1 MDSDATDSVTYSL
14 LDDAGGRF
22 VIDSVTGVVRTNAV
36 LDAEFSGSHTIEV
49 EALSSDG
56 STSSAFFVID
66 VIDVNESA
74 VGPVTDVNGALN
86 RVNEGLAPGALVGV
100 TASAVDSDATDTV
113 TYSLLDDAGGRF
125 VINSVTGVVRT
136 NAVLDA
142 EFSGSH
148 TIEVEALSS
157 DGSTSSA
164 FFVID
169 VIDVNESA
177 VGPVTDANGALN
189 RVNEGLAPGALVGVT
204 ASAVDSD
211 ATDTV
216 TYSLLDD
223 AGGRFVINSVTGVV
237 RTNAVLDAEFSGSH
251 TIEVEALSSDGSTS
265 SAFFVIDVIDVNESA
280 VGPVTDANGALNRVN
295 EGLAPGALVG
305 VTASAVDSDATDTV
319 TYSLLDDAGGRFV
332 INSVTGVV
340 RTNAVLDAEFS
351 GSHTIE
357 VEALSSDGSTSSAF
371 FVIDVIDVNE
381 SAVGPVTDANGAL
394 NQVDEGLAAGAL
406 VGVTASAV
414 DSDATDTVTYSL
426 LDDAGGR
433 FVIDSVTG
441 VVRTNAVLDAEFSG
455 SHTIEVEALSSDGS
469 TSSAFFVIDVID
481 VNESAVGPVTDVNGA
496 LNRVNEGLAPGA
508 LVGVT
513 ASAVDSDATDTVTY
527 SLLDDAGGRFVINSV
542 TGVVRTNA
550 VLDAEFSGSHTIEV
564 EALSSDGSTS
574 SALFVIDVID
584 VNESA
589 VGPVTDVNGALNR
602 VNEGLAP
609 GALVGVTASA
619 VDSDATDTVTYS
631 LLDDAGGRFVINSV
645 TGVVRTNAVLDA
657 EFSGSHTIEV
667 EALSS
672 DGSTSSAFFV
682 IDVIDVNESS
692 VGPVTDVNGAL
703 NRVSEGLAPGALVG
717 ITASAV
723 DPDVTDAVTYSLIN
737 DAGGRFVIDAV
748 TGVVT
753 TTSSLDYET
762 ASSHTIRVAAVS
774 SDGSTSA
781 RNFTINVV
789 NIDDEAPT
797 IDANQVFVILESAM
811 GGDVVGT
818 VQGRDVDSPS
828 LGSWTLSGAAEFEI
842 NSATGEIRV
851 APGASFDFES
861 QSRYD
866 VSITASDG
874 VRTASNT
881 VTILIGNVNESPF
894 VASVINP
901 VSSFEDSSPI
911 SINLTGAFQD
921 PDAGDALTWSV
932 AGVSGGAMQSARIVG
947 SRLVIDLAANASG
960 TGQVRVVATDAGGL
974 SAFQDVDVVVA
985 AVNDQPTARGTTHST
1000 IAGQT
1005 LVASVAP
1012 LVGDVDGD
1020 SLTTSVV
1027 TGPAN
1032 GVLSMNT
1039 DGSFR
1044 YQPNDGFS
1052 GKDSFIYVVN
1062 DGQASSMA
1070 RVTLD
1075 VMPALIA
1082 PSSPPGDA
1090 TPPTDNPSD
1099 PTDTDATTDS
1109 SVTPSS
1115 EGTGGGDLIANS
1127 GGSGGGAVSNMTDQ
1141 NDDLLG
1147 VGLMDES
1154 STGIDFLPS
1163 NSINLADSTQQSF
1176 AAESFF
1182 VSWND
1187 HSRSDFHR
1195 WESEAS
1201 LPLDWDPVVAPSVD
1215 AYSYLAQPGEVWQS
1229 LDDFH
1234 ESVTSQA
1241 NLASIGSVTTVTSGF
1256 IVGYVFWALR
1266 SGVLLSSVMAS
1277 LPAWNLFDPMVIVH
1291 AMDDSEDEESLE
1303 SIVDQRQEQVEQL
1316 NTHDGESGEAG

>member
-1 MDSDATDSVTYSL
+1 MDSDATDTVTYSL

-22 VIDSVTGVVRTNAV
+22 VINSVTGVVRTNAV
-36 LDAEFSGSHTIEV
+36 LDAESFASHTIEV

-56 STSSAFFVID
+56 STSSEFFVID

-74 VGPVTDVNGALN
+74 VGPVTDANGALN
-86 RVNEGLAPGALVGV
+86 RVNEGLASGALVGV

-142 EFSGSH
+142 ESFASH

-157 DGSTSSA
+157 DGSTSSE

-189 RVNEGLAPGALVGVT
+189 RVNEGLASGALVGVTASAVDSDATDTLTYSLLDDAGGRFVINSVTGVVRTNAVLDAESSTSHTIEVEALSSDGSTSSEFFVIDVIDVNESAVGPVTDANGALNRVNEGLPSGALVGVTASAVDSDATDTVTYSLLDDAGGRFVINSVTGAVRTNAVLDAESSTSHTIEVEALSSDGSTSSEFFVIDVIDVNESAVGPVTDANGALNRVNEGLPSGALVGVT

-237 RTNAVLDAEFSGSH
+237 RTNAVLDAESFTSH

-265 SAFFVIDVIDVNESA
+265 SEFFVIDVIDVNESA

-295 EGLAPGALVG
+295 EGLASGALVG

-340 RTNAVLDAEFS
+340 RTNAVLDAESFA
-351 GSHTIE
+351 SHTIE
-357 VEALSSDGSTSSAF
+357 VEALSSDGSTSSEF

-394 NQVDEGLAAGAL
+394 NRVNEGLASGAL

-414 DSDATDTVTYSL
+414 DSDATDTVT
-426 LDDAGGR
+426 
-433 FVIDSVTG
+433 F
-441 VVRTNAVLDAEFSG
+441 
-455 SHTIEVEALSSDGS
+455 
-469 TSSAFFVIDVID
+469 
-481 VNESAVGPVTDVNGA
+481 
-496 LNRVNEGLAPGA
+496 
-508 LVGVT
+508 
-513 ASAVDSDATDTVTY
+513 

-550 VLDAEFSGSHTIEV
+550 VLDAESFASHTIEV

-574 SALFVIDVID
+574 SEFFVIDVSD

-589 VGPVTDVNGALNR
+589 VGPVTDANGALNR
-602 VNEGLAP
+602 VNEGLP
-609 GALVGVTASA
+609 SGSLVGVTASA
-619 VDSDATDTVTYS
+619 VDADATDTVTYS
-631 LLDDAGGRFVINSV
+631 LV
-645 TGVVRTNAVLDA
+645 
-657 EFSGSHTIEV
+657 
-667 EALSS
+667 
-672 DGSTSSAFFV
+672 
-682 IDVIDVNESS
+682 
-692 VGPVTDVNGAL
+692 
-703 NRVSEGLAPGALVG
+703 
-717 ITASAV
+717 
-723 DPDVTDAVTYSLIN
+723 N
-737 DAGGRFVIDAV
+737 DAGGRFVIDAA
-748 TGVVT
+748 TGVVST
-753 TTSSLDYET
+753 TASLDYES
-762 ASSHTIRVAAVS
+762 AASHTIRVVVLS

-781 RNFTINVV
+781 RNFTINVINV
-789 NIDDEAPT
+789 DDEAPT
-797 IDANQVFVILESAM
+797 IDANQIFVILESAT
-811 GGDVVGT
+811 GGDVVGS

-828 LGSWTLSGAAEFEI
+828 IGSWTLSGAAEFEI
-842 NSATGEIRV
+842 DPATGEIRV

-861 QSRYD
+861 RSRFD
-866 VSITASDG
+866 VTITASDG
-874 VRTASNT
+874 VRMASNT
-881 VTILIGNVNESPF
+881 VTILIANVNESPF
-894 VASVINP
+894 VANAIGP
-901 VSSFEDSSPI
+901 VSTLEDSGPI
-911 SINLTGAFQD
+911 SIDLTGAFQD
-921 PDAGDALTWSV
+921 PDAGDSLTWSV
-932 AGVSGGAMQSARIVG
+932 ASLSGGVLQHARIVG

-960 TGQVRVVATDAGGL
+960 ASLVRLVATDSGGL
-974 SAFQDVDVVVA
+974 STFQDVGVMVA

-1032 GVLSMNT
+1032 GVLSLNT
-1039 DGSFR
+1039 DGSYR
-1044 YQPNDGFS
+1044 YRPNAGFS
-1052 GKDSFIYVVN
+1052 GRDSFTYLVD
-1062 DGQASSMA
+1062 DGQATSMA

-1075 VMPALIA
+1075 VSPALIA
-1082 PSSPPGDA
+1082 PSTPPGNH
-1090 TPPTDNPSD
+1090 TPPADNTSD
-1099 PTDTDATTDS
+1099 PIDIDTTSDS
-1109 SVTPSS
+1109 SGTPTDD
-1115 EGTGGGDLIANS
+1115 GTGGGDLIGGG
-1127 GGSGGGAVSNMTDQ
+1127 GGSAGVSVSHSNDQ
-1141 NDDLLG
+1141 DDDLAG
-1147 VGLMDES
+1147 VGLLDED
-1154 STGIDFLPS
+1154 TAVDFTPRGPNIELEDP
-1163 NSINLADSTQQSF
+1163 TQSF
-1176 AAESFF
+1176 VSDSFF
-1182 VSWND
+1182 VSVSD
-1187 HSRSDFHR
+1187 RSRTDFRR
-1195 WESEAS
+1195 WDSEAP
-1201 LPLDWDPVVAPSVD
+1201 PLDWAPIDNPTVD
-1215 AYSYLAQPGEVWQS
+1215 AYAYLAQPGDVWQS

-1234 ESVTSQA
+1234 ESVTSQT

-1291 AMDDSEDEESLE
+1291 AMDDSEDEEESLE
-1303 SIVDQRQEQVEQL
+1303 SIVDQRREQVEQL
-1316 NTHDGESGEAG
+1316 NPDDGDNSDAD